1 MSAAAASHPGG
12 AASWVERIPYDTLD
26 LARVRDD
33 TVLFH
38 MVSSASLIEF
48 ASGVYTRNLVEF
60 FHDDDEV
67 VDWLTQS
74 WEKEELQ
81 HGEALKRYVQTAWP
95 DLDWESAYEGFIAE
109 LVPYYSVDRLA
120 RTRALEMVGR
130 CVVESGTAT
139 FYRMMSALA
148 SEPVLKRVAKKISA
162 DEVRHYK
169 HFYRYYLRY
178 REIEKPGRSAV
189 LRMLWARSSEIDAED
204 VVYAVKHILR
214 VRNPHVRWHRSEY
227 EAVRNASLRL
237 ARPHYPYRMAVKMLL
252 KPLGL
257 NAAISRVVAPAAA
270 YAARLFFLR

>member
-67 VDWLTQS
+67 VNWLTQS

-178 REIEKPGRSAV
+178 REIEKPGRRRCCACCGRALPRLTPKMSS
-189 LRMLWARSSEIDAED
+189 MRSSTSCGCAIRTSAGIG
-204 VVYAVKHILR
+204 ANTR
-214 VRNPHVRWHRSEY
+214 QSATP
-227 EAVRNASLRL
+227 AS
-237 ARPHYPYRMAVKMLL
+237 
-252 KPLGL
+252 G
-257 NAAISRVVAPAAA
+257 
-270 YAARLFFLR
+270 

>member
-1 MSAAAASHPGG
+1 MSAAGNHSRTAD
-12 AASWVERIPYDTLD
+12 WVERIPYDTVD
-26 LARVRDD
+26 RARVRND

-38 MVSSASLIEF
+38 MVSSASLVEF
-48 ASGVYTRNLVEF
+48 ASDVYTRNLAKF

-81 HGEALKRYVQTAWP
+81 HGEALRRYVQAAWP

-109 LVPYYSVDRLA
+109 LVPCYSVDRLA
-120 RTRALEMVGR
+120 PTRALEMVGR
-130 CVVESGTAT
+130 CLVESGTAT

-148 SEPVLKRVAKKISA
+148 TEPVLKEVARKISA

-189 LRMLWARSSEIDAED
+189 LRMLWARSSEIDTED

-214 VRNPHVRWHRSEY
+214 VHNPHVRWQRSEY

-237 ARPHYPYRMAVKMLL
+237 ARRHYPYAMATKMLL

-270 YAARLFFLR
+270 SAARLLFLR

>member
-1 MSAAAASHPGG
+1 MSAAPANHCARAAWSVD
-12 AASWVERIPYDTLD
+12 SIPYDTLD
-26 LARVRDD
+26 RARVRGD
-33 TVLFH
+33 TVLFY
-38 MVSSASLIEF
+38 MVSSASLVEF
-48 ASGVYTRNLVEF
+48 ASGVYTRNLTEF
-60 FHDDDEV
+60 FDDDDEV

-81 HGEALKRYVQTAWP
+81 HGEALKRYVQAAWP

-109 LVPYYSVDRLA
+109 LLPCYSVDRLA
-120 RTRALEMVGR
+120 PTRALEMVGR
-130 CVVESGTAT
+130 CVVESGTAA
-139 FYRMMSALA
+139 FYRMMSSLA
-148 SEPVLKRVAKKISA
+148 TEPVLKQVASQISV

-189 LRMLWARSSEIDAED
+189 LRMLWARASEIDAED

-214 VRNPHVRWHRSEY
+214 THDPSVPWHRSKY
-227 EAVRNASLRL
+227 EAVRNASLRR
-237 ARPHYPYRMAVKMLL
+237 ARRHYPYTMATKMLL

-270 YAARLFFLR
+270 SAARLLFLR